1 MHATSGSAAPGGG
14 PAPRPDFF
22 CVVVGE
28 GPPLLVMHGGMG
40 LDHSYLRRG
49 LDPLGMQAQLVYY
62 DHRGNGRSP
71 RPATAAGWD
80 ALKHAGWIAD
90 ADALRAVL
98 GHERV
103 TVFGHSY
110 GGLLAQEY
118 ALAYPDR
125 VAGLVLCATFPAFDY
140 APAALSRAAA
150 RATPAQL
157 ATLLAAVGAPL
168 ADDAAFG
175 AAFRAVLPLYFHA
188 PDPARLAVLADVRYS
203 AAAFARAQWGC
214 LPHASTLGRLGEI
227 TAPTLVLAGADDWIA
242 GPEHGAERLRAGIPN
257 AELVVFERS
266 GHFPFV
272 EEPAAFVQTV
282 SAWLRRVVGAT
293 AARHDRPAG
302 RVAGWAAVGPE
313 STPA

>member
-1 MHATSGSAAPGGG
+1 
-14 PAPRPDFF
+14 
-22 CVVVGE
+22 
-28 GPPLLVMHGGMG
+28 MHGGMG

-49 LDPLGMQAQLVYY
+49 LDPLGAQAQLVYY

-80 ALKHAGWIAD
+80 ALTHQGWIAD
-90 ADALRAVL
+90 ADALRAAL

-140 APAALSRAAA
+140 APAALARAAA

-157 ATLLAAVGAPL
+157 ATLLEAFGAPI

-188 PDPARLAVLADVRYS
+188 PGPARLAVLADVRYS

-242 GPEHGAERLRAGIPN
+242 GPAHGAERLQAGIPN
-257 AELVVFERS
+257 AELVVFARS

-272 EEPAAFVQTV
+272 EEPDAFVRTV
-282 SAWLRRVVGAT
+282 GTWLDREIRGAEAPNGTPSDRAAGSAVTGGAF
-293 AARHDRPAG
+293 RPA
-302 RVAGWAAVGPE
+302 
-313 STPA
+313 